1 MSPHVLVLTTFPD
14 PDIATR
20 LAKEIV
26 QSRLAACVNILPE
39 ARSVYM
45 WQGEQCMETECI
57 ALMKTTESG
66 YEKLQSY
73 IQSHHPYE
81 LPEIIAT
88 PITKGLDRYLGWVT
102 ESVNI

>member
-14 PDIATR
+14 SAIATR

-26 QSRLAACVNILPE
+26 KSRLAACVNIMPQ
-39 ARSVYM
+39 AQSVYM
-45 WQGEQCMETECI
+45 WQGEQCTETECI

-66 YEKLQSY
+66 YKKLQSY
-73 IQSHHPYE
+73 LQNHHPYE

-102 ESVNI
+102 ESVSI